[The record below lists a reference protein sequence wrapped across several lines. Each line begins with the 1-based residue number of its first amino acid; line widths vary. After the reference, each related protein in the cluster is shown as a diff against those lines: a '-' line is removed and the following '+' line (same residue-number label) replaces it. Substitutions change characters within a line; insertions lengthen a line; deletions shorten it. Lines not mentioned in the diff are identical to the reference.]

1 MVGWQFPFGVFFP
14 AHRARTDAASLLCQ
28 YVAVGVGQARDDE
41 EPVAEVRGADGSSG
55 DTVPPRIIPER
66 GKVPEHNGEPVA
78 DEGGDVLDDDPLR
91 PPFADEASVLAPE
104 PRALAI
110 EAATA
115 SKAADILAGKTAAVE
130 LRAAEVGCADL
141 LDI

>member
-1 MVGWQFPFGVFFP
+1 MS
-14 AHRARTDAASLLCQ
+14 TAATSLLDQ

-41 EPVAEVRGADGSSG
+41 ESIAEVGSADGGSG

-66 GKVPEHNGEPVA
+66 GKVPEHRGEPTL

-91 PPFADEASVLAPE
+91 PPFADEAGVLTPE

-110 EAATA
+110 EAATV
-115 SKAADILAGKTAAVE
+115 SKTADILAGKPSAIE
-130 LRAAEVGCADL
+130 LRAAEVGRADL
-141 LDI
+141 PDI

>member
-1 MVGWQFPFGVFFP
+1 MS
-14 AHRARTDAASLLCQ
+14 TAATSLLDQ

-41 EPVAEVRGADGSSG
+41 ESVAEVRGADGGSG

-66 GKVPEHNGEPVA
+66 GKVPEHSGEPA
-78 DEGGDVLDDDPLR
+78 LDEGGDVLDDDPLR
-91 PPFADEASVLAPE
+91 PPLTDEASVLAPE

-110 EAATA
+110 ETATA
-115 SKAADILAGKTAAVE
+115 SETADVLAWEPAAVE
-130 LRAAEVGCADL
+130 LRAAEVGRADL